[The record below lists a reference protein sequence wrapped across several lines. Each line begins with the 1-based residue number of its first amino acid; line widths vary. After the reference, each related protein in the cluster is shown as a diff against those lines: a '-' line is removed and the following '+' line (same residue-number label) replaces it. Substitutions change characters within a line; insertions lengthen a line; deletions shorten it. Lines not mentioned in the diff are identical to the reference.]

1 MFLSKVSF
9 IKNGVH
15 FLQDDVI
22 ILMLILHI
30 SSESFWKVQGISLDL
45 RIRPGQSCAINVGL
59 DSKSNIC

>member
-15 FLQDDVI
+15 FLDDAI
-22 ILMLILHI
+22 IFMLILHI

-45 RIRPGQSCAINVGL
+45 RISPGAFEYFRGSL
-59 DSKSNIC
+59 KSQQVW

>member
-15 FLQDDVI
+15 FLDDVI
-22 ILMLILHI
+22 IFMLILHI

-45 RIRPGQSCAINVGL
+45 RISPGAFEYFRGSL
-59 DSKSNIC
+59 KSQQVW